1 MIMEQQE
8 DQRSNPQIEHLAV
21 NNDEHEKA
29 PHSKLR
35 EAF

>member
-8 DQRSNPQIEHLAV
+8 DQRSESTGEHLAV

-29 PHSKLR
+29 SHSIL
-35 EAF
+35 